1 MGLVG
6 NNGAGKTTLLRVL
19 TGEIEPDGGR
29 VERSRGLRIGYLPQ
43 DLVELEPVPVLDLL
57 KERVGLAGLEAR
69 LRTVELAL
77 SRTDEGTRDLGG
89 LLDEHS
95 RLERHFEHLG
105 GFGFEAAALKVL
117 RGLGFIYCSC
127 QSSASYPVG
136 ANKSWKKTNRIP
148 HYPK

>member
-29 VERSRGLRIGYLPQ
+29 VERSRGLRVGYLPQ

-69 LRTVELAL
+69 LRTVEFAL
-77 SRTDEGTRDLGG
+77 SRTDEGTRDIRSACSAVPLYK
-89 LLDEHS
+89 LLQ
-95 RLERHFEHLG
+95 LLP
-105 GFGFEAAALKVL
+105 
-117 RGLGFIYCSC
+117 
-127 QSSASYPVG
+127 QQP
-136 ANKSWKKTNRIP
+136 
-148 HYPK
+148 